1 MKFDNI
7 DLASGISGARD
18 GQGLKRNVAYYVSA
32 GDGSKYAIGT
42 ANDDDAINEDYYL
55 VWNKWP
61 TLTGAVSN
69 ASVVAYDGTALDD
82 IGISSLWIAS
92 GATAT
97 GSQELDVAIIRKSD
111 RKAVRLTV
119 TGLSGA
125 AAAAALRGPAVGV
138 TGVTVAAID
147 PKEGPR
153 TPETGR
159 LTLLGYA

>member
-7 DLASGISGARD
+7 ELASGISGARD

-32 GDGSKYAIGT
+32 GAGSKYAIGT
-42 ANDDDAINEDYYL
+42 ADSNDTIDEDYYL

-61 TLTGAVSN
+61 VLTGTSSN
-69 ASVVAYDGTALDD
+69 ADEVVYDGTALND
-82 IGISSLWIAS
+82 IGISSLWIQS
-92 GATAT
+92 GAYAT

-119 TGLSGA
+119 TGLSGTA
-125 AAAAALRGPAVGV
+125 ARSALRDPSVGV
-138 TGVTVAAID
+138 TGVTIAAID
-147 PKEGPR
+147 PIDGPR

-159 LTLLGYA
+159 LINLGYA

>member
-7 DLASGISGARD
+7 ELASGISGARD

-32 GDGSKYAIGT
+32 GAGSKYAIGT
-42 ANDDDAINEDYYL
+42 ADSDDTIDEDYYL
-55 VWNKWP
+55 VYNKWP
-61 TLTGAVSN
+61 TLTGAVSD
-69 ASVVAYDGTALDD
+69 ASEVVYSGTALND
-82 IGISSLWIAS
+82 IGISSLWIQA

-111 RKAVRLTV
+111 RKAVRLSV
-119 TGLSGA
+119 TGLSGTA
-125 AAAAALRGPAVGV
+125 AKNALRGPAVGV

-147 PKEGPR
+147 PKDGPR

>member
-18 GQGLKRNVAYYVSA
+18 GQGMKRADAYYVTN
-32 GDGSKYAIGT
+32 SKYAIGT
-42 ANDDDAINEDYYL
+42 ADSNTSIDEDYYL

-61 TLTGAVSN
+61 VLTGTLSN
-69 ASVVAYDGTALDD
+69 TFVEYDGTALND
-82 IGISSLWIAS
+82 IGIDDLSVRS
-92 GATAT
+92 GTTAT

-147 PKEGPR
+147 PKDGPR

>member
-32 GDGSKYAIGT
+32 GAGSKYALGT
-42 ANDDDAINEDYYL
+42 ANSDATINDDYYL

-69 ASVVAYDGTALDD
+69 EVVVYSGTALND
-82 IGISSLWIAS
+82 IGIPSLHIQA

-119 TGLSGA
+119 TGLTGVPA
-125 AAAAALRGPAVGV
+125 KNALREPSVGV

-147 PKEGPR
+147 PTDGPR

-159 LTLLGYA
+159 LINLGYA

>member
-18 GQGLKRNVAYYVSA
+18 GQGMKRADTYYVTN
-32 GDGSKYAIGT
+32 SKYAIGT
-42 ANDDDAINEDYYL
+42 ANSNTSIDEDYYL

-61 TLTGAVSN
+61 TLTGTISN
-69 ASVVAYDGTALDD
+69 ASEVVYSGTALND
-82 IGISSLWIAS
+82 IGIPSLWVRS
-92 GATAT
+92 GPTAT

-119 TGLSGA
+119 TGLTGA

-147 PKEGPR
+147 PKDGPR

>member
-7 DLASGISGARD
+7 NLVSGESGARD
-18 GQGLKRNVAYYVSA
+18 GQGLKRDAAYYVT
-32 GDGSKYAIGT
+32 GSGYAIST
-42 ANDDDAINEDYYL
+42 KTNTDLDEDYYL

-61 TLTGAVSN
+61 TLTGAVTT
-69 ASVVAYDGTALDD
+69 ADVVVYDGTALND
-82 IGISSLWIAS
+82 IGIASLYISS

-119 TGLSGA
+119 TGLSGSA
-125 AAAAALRGPAVGV
+125 ARTALRDPAVGV
-138 TGVTVAAID
+138 TGVSVTAID
-147 PKEGPR
+147 PKDGPR

>member
-18 GQGLKRNVAYYVSA
+18 GQGMKRADAYYVTN
-32 GDGSKYAIGT
+32 SKYAIGT
-42 ANDDDAINEDYYL
+42 ADSNTSIDEDYYL

-61 TLTGAVSN
+61 TFTGSPLSN
-69 ASVVAYDGTALDD
+69 ASEVVYSGTALND
-82 IGISSLWIAS
+82 IGISSLWVRS
-92 GATAT
+92 GPTY
-97 GSQELDVAIIRKSD
+97 GSGELDVAIIRKSD

-119 TGLSGA
+119 TGLTGTDA
-125 AAAAALRGPAVGV
+125 FDALRDPAVGV

-147 PKEGPR
+147 PKDGPR

>member
-7 DLASGISGARD
+7 DLASGVSGARD
-18 GQGLKRNVAYYVSA
+18 GQGMKRADAYYVT
-32 GDGSKYAIGT
+32 DSKYAIGT
-42 ANDDDAINEDYYL
+42 ANSNTSIDEDYYL

-61 TLTGAVSN
+61 TLTGTISN
-69 ASVVAYDGTALDD
+69 ASEVVYSGTALND
-82 IGISSLWIAS
+82 IGISSLWVRS
-92 GATAT
+92 GPTAT

-119 TGLSGA
+119 TGLTGA

-138 TGVTVAAID
+138 TGVIVAAID
-147 PKEGPR
+147 PKDGPR

>member
-7 DLASGISGARD
+7 DLASGVSGARD
-18 GQGLKRNVAYYVSA
+18 GQGLKRDAAYYVT
-32 GDGSKYAIGT
+32 GSGYAIGI
-42 ANDDDAINEDYYL
+42 ANDAAINEDYYL

-61 TLTGAVSN
+61 TITDTVTN
-69 ASVVAYDGTALDD
+69 ASEVVYVGTALND

-119 TGLSGA
+119 TGLTGGTA
-125 AAAAALRGPAVGV
+125 RTALRGPAVGV

-147 PKEGPR
+147 PKDGPR

-159 LTLLGYA
+159 LINLGYA

>member
-7 DLASGISGARD
+7 NLVSGKSGARD
-18 GQGLKRNVAYYVSA
+18 GHGLKRDAAYYVT
-32 GDGSKYAIGT
+32 GSGYAISTKTGST
-42 ANDDDAINEDYYL
+42 TLDEDYYL

-61 TLTGAVSN
+61 VITGTVTA
-69 ASVVAYDGTALDD
+69 ADVVEYDGTALND
-82 IGISSLWIAS
+82 IGIASLYISS

-119 TGLSGA
+119 TGLTGTDA
-125 AAAAALRGPAVGV
+125 FDALRDPAVGV

-147 PKEGPR
+147 PKDGPR

>member
-7 DLASGISGARD
+7 NLVSGESGARD
-18 GQGLKRNVAYYVSA
+18 GQGLKRDAAYYVT
-32 GDGSKYAIGT
+32 GSGYAIST
-42 ANDDDAINEDYYL
+42 KINTDLDEDYYL

-61 TLTGAVSN
+61 TLTGGVTTAD
-69 ASVVAYDGTALDD
+69 VVEYVGTALND
-82 IGISSLWIAS
+82 IGIASLYISS

-111 RKAVRLTV
+111 RKAARLTV
-119 TGLSGA
+119 TGLSGTA
-125 AAAAALRGPAVGV
+125 AKNALRDPAVGV
-138 TGVTVAAID
+138 TGVSVTAID
-147 PKEGPR
+147 PKDGPR

>member
-18 GQGLKRNVAYYVSA
+18 GQGMKRADAYYVTN
-32 GDGSKYAIGT
+32 SKYAIGT
-42 ANDDDAINEDYYL
+42 ADSNTSIDEDYYL

-61 TLTGAVSN
+61 TLTGTISN
-69 ASVVAYDGTALDD
+69 ASEVVYSGTALND
-82 IGISSLWIAS
+82 IGIPSLWVRS
-92 GATAT
+92 GPTAT

-119 TGLSGA
+119 TGLTGA

-147 PKEGPR
+147 PKDGPR

>member
-7 DLASGISGARD
+7 DLASGVSGARD
-18 GQGLKRNVAYYVSA
+18 GQGLKKDVTYYVT
-32 GDGSKYAIGT
+32 DSKYSISNKT
-42 ANDDDAINEDYYL
+42 ATSISEEYYL

-61 TLTGAVSN
+61 VMTGTVDN
-69 ASVVAYDGTALDD
+69 ADPVVYSGTALND
-82 IGISSLWIAS
+82 IGISSLYVRS
-92 GATAT
+92 GPTY
-97 GSQELDVAIIRKSD
+97 GSGELDVAIIRKSD

-125 AAAAALRGPAVGV
+125 AAAAALREPAVGV

-147 PKEGPR
+147 PKDGPR